1 MVAVWN
7 LGEENTLENTSLGGH
22 VHHPLVE
29 LPDHTGLIHLILLG
43 LSKHFSPSGCA
54 NLYFHQQCKG
64 FQLSTSSPTLFIV
77 SRFNLSHSG
86 EHVVVPHCAFIPIS
100 LMTNDA
106 ET

>member
-54 NLYFHQQCKG
+54 NLYYQTVYVSSCY
-64 FQLSTSSPTLFIV
+64 STFSPTCDCGI
-77 SRFNLSHSG
+77 
-86 EHVVVPHCAFIPIS
+86 
-100 LMTNDA
+100 
-106 ET
+106 